1 MTVESSDA
9 VNHTAAKHSDKAIN
23 VALQGGG
30 AHGAFAWGVL
40 DKLLED
46 GRLSIEAI
54 SGTSAGSMNA
64 AVLAYGLMKGGPEE
78 ARLKL
83 QDFWKAISDAGRI
96 YSPVRRLPWETLWRD
111 WNPNFSASFEWFS
124 ALTRYFSPY
133 QLNPFDVNPLRD
145 ALTEIVDFDELR
157 SCRVTKLFLSA
168 TNVRTGKVRVFT
180 TNEVTAD
187 VVMASACL
195 PNLFKAVEIAG
206 EHFWDGGYMG
216 NPCLFPLIY
225 HTKCRDI
232 VIIHINPIKRPN
244 LPTVASDIFN
254 RVNEISFNSSL
265 LRELR
270 AIAFVQKLIDRGW
283 IKDEYRDK
291 LEHVLLH
298 SIRADAALLDLSVA
312 SKFVSDWD
320 FLCMLRDRGRAETT
334 RWLAQSYDAVGE
346 RSSIDLGAEFLDS
359 GAEQDDVALA
369 GVSQDPSFD
378 CSGLAL
384 TSSP

>member
-1 MTVESSDA
+1 MAAEEADTVTRTIAERPEK
-9 VNHTAAKHSDKAIN
+9 VIN

-30 AHGAFAWGVL
+30 AHAAFAWGAL

-46 GRLSIEAI
+46 GRLAIEGI

-64 AVLAYGLMKGGPEE
+64 AVLAYGFAKGGPEE
-78 ARLKL
+78 ARRKL
-83 QDFWKAISDAGRI
+83 HAFWKAISDAGRI
-96 YSPVRRLPWETLWRD
+96 YSPVKHLPWETLWPAWPR
-111 WNPNFSASFEWFS
+111 NFSWSFEWFS
-124 ALTRYFSPY
+124 AITRYFSPY

-145 ALTEIVDFDELR
+145 AITGIIDFDELR
-157 SCRVTKLFLSA
+157 TYHGTKLFLSA

-180 TNEVTAD
+180 THEITAD

-195 PNLFKAVEIAG
+195 PDLFKAVEISG
-206 EHFWDGGYMG
+206 EHYWDGGYMG

-225 HTKCRDI
+225 HTICRDI

-244 LPTVASDIFN
+244 VPVFASEIFN

-270 AIAFVQKLIDRGW
+270 AIAFVQKIIDRGW
-283 IKDEYRDK
+283 IKEEYRNRFK
-291 LEHVLLH
+291 RVLLH

-320 FLCMLRDRGRAETT
+320 FLCMLRDRGRAETA
-334 RWLAQSYDAVGE
+334 RWLAQNYDAIGE

-359 GAEQDDVALA
+359 GAEQDESASADK
-369 GVSQDPSFD
+369 GVVPW
-378 CSGLAL
+378 
-384 TSSP
+384 PR